1 MSTSNA
7 AGPLG
12 RRTRHR
18 SGPAVQTLQSDRVAR
33 VQHLEAR
40 RAVSSRV
47 DNDRS
52 LTPYVQV
59 FRRTS
64 PAGSSG
70 AISTCSSSKNERMRR
85 SRFSVMVTHR
95 SPRRRSMPVI
105 SERLR
110 RLSPQSPRSS
120 HDPLGRAVRES
131 RGRPTAITPQ
141 SQRGGGSGCFC
152 GGTCHFPMVSK
163 ATRMVRRSSVAA
175 SHSRC
180 QRMSKGSLGCTILSA
195 RARAPSSHVRSS
207 GRSWST
213 PSAHRMTSCM
223 ARPSRARIGYAND
236 GLARISK
243 TWSILL
249 SARSRSSIATLH
261 PSDEVLGHA
270 RLVKG
275 NFNADISNPRAAKT
289 RHSVCVQFQCLR
301 DGVLLADQSKSC

>member
-120 HDPLGRAVRES
+120 RDPLGRAVREG

-141 SQRGGGSGCFC
+141 SQRGGSARQRRLEAGHQESAH
-152 GGTCHFPMVSK
+152 T
-163 ATRMVRRSSVAA
+163 RRSV
-175 SHSRC
+175 C
-180 QRMSKGSLGCTILSA
+180 QPGRT
-195 RARAPSSHVRSS
+195 S
-207 GRSWST
+207 GRGCSDS
-213 PSAHRMTSCM
+213 
-223 ARPSRARIGYAND
+223 
-236 GLARISK
+236 
-243 TWSILL
+243 L
-249 SARSRSSIATLH
+249 S
-261 PSDEVLGHA
+261 EG
-270 RLVKG
+270 
-275 NFNADISNPRAAKT
+275 RAAGF
-289 RHSVCVQFQCLR
+289 S
-301 DGVLLADQSKSC
+301 